1 MPTGYKLCSFNCVY
15 CHYGWT
21 RVRTRDVSRFLK
33 DLPEYDDVINALTG
47 ALNSQEPFDYI
58 TFSGNGE
65 PTLYPRFA
73 SLAAELARLRDRYRP
88 DAKIALLS
96 NSTGLTDLAVQ
107 QSIVHID
114 LPVFKLDA
122 GTEQTF
128 CAINR
133 PDPGLDFDEIMNQ
146 LAGLRDI
153 YIQTVLVQGTP
164 GNVAAQELDVYFE
177 RIRAIKPRAVHVYS
191 IDRPVPN
198 TKLKRVL
205 PRRLEQIAALAREKT
220 GAAVQAFHMG

>member
-65 PTLYPRFA
+65 PTLYPRCA

-122 GTEQTF
+122 GTELTF
-128 CAINR
+128 RAINR
-133 PDPGLDFDEIMNQ
+133 PAPGLNFNEIMNQ
-146 LAGLRDI
+146 LAGLSDI

-164 GNVAAQELDVYFE
+164 SNVAGQELDAYFE
-177 RIRAIKPRAVHVYS
+177 RIRMIQPRAVHVYS

-198 TKLKRVL
+198 TELKRVL
-205 PRRLEQIAALAREKT
+205 PPRLEQIAALAREKT
-220 GAAVQAFHMG
+220 GVTVQAFHMG

>member
-1 MPTGYKLCSFNCVY
+1 
-15 CHYGWT
+15 
-21 RVRTRDVSRFLK
+21 
-33 DLPEYDDVINALTG
+33 
-47 ALNSQEPFDYI
+47 
-58 TFSGNGE
+58 
-65 PTLYPRFA
+65 
-73 SLAAELARLRDRYRP
+73 
-88 DAKIALLS
+88 
-96 NSTGLTDLAVQ
+96 
-107 QSIVHID
+107 
-114 LPVFKLDA
+114 
-122 GTEQTF
+122 
-128 CAINR
+128 
-133 PDPGLDFDEIMNQ
+133 LDFDEIMNQ